1 VAQQHE
7 GEHGREFY
15 NSRLRTKRPNPALS
29 FLLENYNWLLLL
41 AAIVSFVAVL
51 RGGPL
56 PHERDMPAQGIE

>member
-1 VAQQHE
+1 
-7 GEHGREFY
+7 
-15 NSRLRTKRPNPALS
+15 L
-29 FLLENYNWLLLL
+29 LLLL